1 MDFLHLVRAQW
12 DRTGAV
18 LAAIGGFV
26 ELLVGWLGT
35 SHTPHVAAQLPYL
48 VSDGLTGVLL
58 LGVAAVLWLSADLR
72 DEWREL
78 RRVGSLLEAELT
90 ARALQPEAATVDVG
104 R

>member
-1 MDFLHLVRAQW
+1 VDFLNLFRAQW
-12 DRTGAV
+12 DRTGAI

-35 SHTPHVAAQLPYL
+35 SGTSHVAAQLPYV

-90 ARALQPEAATVDVG
+90 ARQIESEPEPVNVQ